1 MSFFATFRD
10 PWVTY
15 LKVSVAKE
23 GKMLAQ
29 KKLLQPLLG
38 TPEGIYRGCTISF
51 STSKASAVHPNAHLF
66 CQRIGDEAPDG
77 QDGRG
82 RRLAGKPNRLLVVL
96 QVVLNSTRLFL
107 VVVVVCT
114 TRSWWLVVGGWD
126 HQATHHLPCSH
137 HLHPARPS

>member
-23 GKMLAQ
+23 SKMLRQ

-51 STSKASAVHPNAHLF
+51 STSTASAVYPTAHSSIINCSDPLDLTILSIPIYHCF
-66 CQRIGDEAPDG
+66 
-77 QDGRG
+77 
-82 RRLAGKPNRLLVVL
+82 
-96 QVVLNSTRLFL
+96 
-107 VVVVVCT
+107 
-114 TRSWWLVVGGWD
+114 D
-126 HQATHHLPCSH
+126 HLHLPILTKITFFTICSVWSQFLRH
-137 HLHPARPS
+137 SISAFLNLVLSQSVLFSIGSCLN